1 MDGTLG
7 EDNDVSMNGSS
18 GALLEEKANDTANC
32 VTFSMLMET
41 IVGSS
46 HSAKGRKL
54 RPQFTDFHVRSQSA
68 TLRFLLQSLFGKDS
82 FYGDD
87 DSKDSAFKQ
96 FVTTMLETLAYFK
109 GRSLSREEIDLL
121 DE

>member
-7 EDNDVSMNGSS
+7 EDNDVSMNSSS
-18 GALLEEKANDTANC
+18 GALLEEKANDTANR

-68 TLRFLLQSLFGKDS
+68 TLRFLL
-82 FYGDD
+82 
-87 DSKDSAFKQ
+87 
-96 FVTTMLETLAYFK
+96 
-109 GRSLSREEIDLL
+109 
-121 DE
+121 